1 MAVGRK
7 SAEYWELPRT
17 FMLTR
22 DTKYKEVCGV
32 TGENFAARRGKEGTI
47 DTILQTFHG
56 LS

>member
-1 MAVGRK
+1 MAGGRK

-32 TGENFAARRGKEGTI
+32 TEKTLQQGEVKRV
-47 DTILQTFHG
+47 L
-56 LS
+56 